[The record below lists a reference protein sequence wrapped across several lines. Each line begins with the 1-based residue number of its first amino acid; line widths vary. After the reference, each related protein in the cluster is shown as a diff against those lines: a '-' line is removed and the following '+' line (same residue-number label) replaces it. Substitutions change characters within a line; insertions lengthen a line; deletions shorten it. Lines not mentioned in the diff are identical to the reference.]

1 MIRGATIS
9 EALLATVDRGEG
21 EYVFHLEDG
30 IVRLS
35 CAELAER
42 ARLGA
47 KRLLALGVEPGDA
60 VAVLGPNRPEWVVSA
75 FSIWLA
81 GAVLV
86 PVQKRLRVRD
96 PAAFREQLDSLL
108 SVAGC
113 RLALADPTLA
123 SLLPDGVGVSW
134 DGAGETSAEEPVAPA
149 PANAAVIQFTS
160 GSTSTPRG
168 ALVTH
173 AAAMAQAEILD
184 ELIVNGDGYRDSIG
198 WVPFFH
204 DLGLFLN
211 VLPAAVWG
219 LTSHHLPTERFARD
233 PAEWLRLA
241 ARTRVAQTITPA
253 SGLGNALSALAR
265 RSERVDL
272 GALEAVRFAAE
283 GVDPNVLRQLS
294 EAETR
299 LNLRPE
305 ALGSSYG
312 MAEVALA
319 VTYSAPG
326 SGLRRERIS
335 IDALAT
341 DGVAAPAGRGPS
353 RLLVA
358 CGAPKME
365 LRIHGPGGEGEGEG
379 DLPERHV
386 GEILLRGPSTM
397 SHYVGPGAP
406 DPFRDGWLRT
416 GDLGYMADGQLYVTG
431 RVKDMVIVM
440 GDNYYPED
448 FEWAAGRVEGVRP
461 GRCVAFTRPGTDEV
475 VVLVEPV
482 GDGDPG
488 ALAISVKNAG
498 ADAVGVP
505 PSEVVVLA
513 PGTVDKT
520 TSGKLR
526 RATMRER
533 YLSGTLEAVPA

>member
-1 MIRGATIS
+1 MSRPLTVV
-9 EALLATVDRGEG
+9 EALLATAEREAGG
-21 EYVFHLEDG
+21 YVFHLEDG
-30 IVRLS
+30 VVRLS

-42 ARLGA
+42 ARSGA

-75 FSIWLA
+75 FAIWLA

-96 PAAFREQLDSLL
+96 PAAFREQLESLL

-113 RLALADPTLA
+113 RLVLADPSLA
-123 SLLPDGVGVSW
+123 SLPPDGMAVPW
-134 DGAGETSAEEPVAPA
+134 DGAGGDGAEAPAAPA
-149 PANAAVIQFTS
+149 PADAAVIQFTS

-173 AAAMAQAEILD
+173 AAVMAQAEILD
-184 ELIVNGDGYRDSIG
+184 ELIVNGDAYRDSIG

-253 SGLGNALSALAR
+253 SGLGNALRALAR
-265 RSERVDL
+265 RDERLDL
-272 GALEAVRFAAE
+272 SALEAVRFAAE

-326 SGLRRERIS
+326 SGLRLERIS
-335 IDALAT
+335 IDALAA
-341 DGVAAPAGRGPS
+341 DGVAAPAGRGPW

-365 LRIHGPGGEGEGEG
+365 LRIAGPEGEG

-397 SHYVGPGAP
+397 SRYVGPGAP
-406 DPFRDGWLRT
+406 DPFLDGWLRT

-431 RVKDMVIVM
+431 RAKDMVIVM

-461 GRCVAFTRPGTDEV
+461 GRCVAFARPGADEV

-482 GDGDPG
+482 GDGDPA
-488 ALAISVKNAG
+488 ALASAVKNAG

-505 PSEVVVLA
+505 PSEVVVLP

-526 RATMRER
+526 RAAMRER
-533 YLSGTLEAVPA
+533 YLSGSLEALPA